1 MESPE
6 GFVKS
11 TESQIECATGID
23 VHRENIKLID
33 KGDRHAFCLAFNEI
47 ETWEHVVSCDKM
59 KDKRDG
65 WINSTGD
72 SLNDVVKKAKKSK
85 RKRNIFNE
93 MFEDVRNFFN

>member
-1 MESPE
+1 MESRE
-6 GFVKS
+6 EFAKS

-33 KGDRHAFCLAFNEI
+33 KGDRHAFFLAFNKI

-65 WINSTGD
+65 
-72 SLNDVVKKAKKSK
+72 
-85 RKRNIFNE
+85 
-93 MFEDVRNFFN
+93 